1 MCLNRYI
8 SYRALYFSNFN
19 LHMWG
24 IPILNLKTFH
34 QEYVPSSHSTI
45 GRNNQNVTKAIESPA
60 DGQRNKNTLLGA
72 IRLRPVKLYLKMPAL
87 GFLQKQMKSLH
98 RACIPGIINSFW
110 LILFKKVYSCIQN
123 TSS

>member
-1 MCLNRYI
+1 
-8 SYRALYFSNFN
+8 
-19 LHMWG
+19 MWG

-34 QEYVPSSHSTI
+34 QEYAPSSHSTI